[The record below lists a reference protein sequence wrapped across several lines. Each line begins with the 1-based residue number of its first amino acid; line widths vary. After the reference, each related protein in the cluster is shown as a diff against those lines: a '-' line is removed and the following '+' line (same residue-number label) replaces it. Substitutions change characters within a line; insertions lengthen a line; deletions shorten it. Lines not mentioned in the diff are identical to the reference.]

1 MFYAVRLSDVINNH
15 VRTTVFNV
23 DSVSSRLLF
32 QENSDREIIY
42 TDIVD
47 IKAEAEKIRQTVKDY
62 NETSAKLFI

>member
-1 MFYAVRLSDVINNH
+1 

-47 IKAEAEKIRQTVKDY
+47 IKAEAEKIR
-62 NETSAKLFI
+62 